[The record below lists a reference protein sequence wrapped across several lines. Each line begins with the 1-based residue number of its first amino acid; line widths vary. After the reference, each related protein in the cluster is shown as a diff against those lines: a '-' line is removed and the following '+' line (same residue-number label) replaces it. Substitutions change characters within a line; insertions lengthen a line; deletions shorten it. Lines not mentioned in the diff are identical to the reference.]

1 MDIRK
6 VIEAHRRKL
15 DLMAK
20 EATDLTE
27 LLEEARKMDRLFEV
41 YEARKATVC
50 IRKNA

>member
-15 DLMAK
+15 DRMVK
-20 EATDLTE
+20 ETTDLTE
-27 LLEEARKMDRLFEV
+27 LLEEARKMDRLFEI
-41 YEARKATVC
+41 YEARKNTAC